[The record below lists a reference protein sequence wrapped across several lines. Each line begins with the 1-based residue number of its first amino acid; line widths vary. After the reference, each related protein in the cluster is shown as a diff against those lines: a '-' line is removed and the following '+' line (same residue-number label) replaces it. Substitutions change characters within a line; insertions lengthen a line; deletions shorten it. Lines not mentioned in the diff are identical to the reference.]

1 MQRVTD
7 RSVVGLGLRGRPR
20 PTNMP
25 KPVSAGSA
33 ADDNLT
39 AHVFDLT
46 ADQSEAIHLH
56 RLPVRPIRDQC
67 QPAAEHVDAISVEFF
82 NVGNILLNR
91 LYGITICCE

>member
-1 MQRVTD
+1 
-7 RSVVGLGLRGRPR
+7 VVGLGLRGRPR

-39 AHVFDLT
+39 ALDFDLT
-46 ADQSEAIHLH
+46 ADQSEAIYLH